1 MRASITSL
9 IVPGRLLSRRTVM
22 LGIVLLLFAASLGY
36 GAMVGHRAW
45 NAQLEQAAAIELQAS
60 NERRAASRYAD
71 VKVPLRGEKCTAY
84 SFDNKE
90 GGFVGEREAPCETTP
105 PPRGAGPS
113 SEKTD
118 GTARFQGISNAFRK
132 QPQQ

>member
-1 MRASITSL
+1 MRASITSV
-9 IVPGRLLSRRTVM
+9 IVPGRLPRRRTVM
-22 LGIVLLLFAASLGY
+22 LGIVLLLFAVSVGY
-36 GAMVGHRAW
+36 GARVGHRVW
-45 NAQLEQAAAIELQAS
+45 NAQLAHEAAIELQAS

-84 SFDNKE
+84 SFDNND
-90 GGFVGEREAPCETTP
+90 GGFVGEREAPCETMPSRP
-105 PPRGAGPS
+105 PGPS
-113 SEKTD
+113 SEGTD

>member
-1 MRASITSL
+1 MRASITSV
-9 IVPGRLLSRRTVM
+9 IVPGRLPRRRTVM
-22 LGIVLLLFAASLGY
+22 LGIALLLFAVSLGY

-45 NAQLEQAAAIELQAS
+45 NAQLEREAAIELQAS

-84 SFDNKE
+84 SFDNKD

-105 PPRGAGPS
+105 TPRRTAPS
-113 SEKTD
+113 GEKSD
-118 GTARFQGISNAFRK
+118 GLARFQGISNAFKK
-132 QPQQ
+132 QQ